1 LVPVALAPANRDSA
15 VAWTRTTLPAGRSVI
30 RFRWRYVDARVRY
43 AGRGS
48 ARIAPPDS
56 MRVDY
61 AGPLGLGA
69 GAAVVI
75 GDGVA
80 WADPAANFRSLVPAI
95 PMLWASLG
103 MVQPPGADDAV
114 FALAEPQRVI
124 WRFAGSDGDT
134 LDFVATLG
142 GVAERRLEAEWRRGS
157 MVVARSRTR
166 LDPQARPISARIDFP
181 EAPARFELTVVAV
194 DTAVV
199 FPPAL
204 WRSRR

>member
-1 LVPVALAPANRDSA
+1 MVPVALTPANRDSA
-15 VAWTRTTLPAGRSVI
+15 VAWSRTTLPAGRSII

-43 AGRGS
+43 TGRGS

-56 MRVDY
+56 MRFDY

-103 MVQPPGADDAV
+103 MVQPPGTDDAV
-114 FALAEPQRVI
+114 FALAEPRRAI
-124 WRFAGSDGDT
+124 WRFAASDGDT
-134 LDFVATLG
+134 LDFVATLA
-142 GVAERRLEAEWRRGS
+142 AERVLEAEWRRGRK
-157 MVVARSRTR
+157 VVARSRTQ
-166 LDPQARPISARIDFP
+166 LDSQARPISARIDFP

>member
-1 LVPVALAPANRDSA
+1 MPVALAPANRDSA
-15 VAWTRTTLPAGRSVI
+15 VAWTHTTLPRARTII

-43 AGRGS
+43 TGRGS

-56 MRVDY
+56 MRFDY

-103 MVQPPGADDAV
+103 MVQPPGADEAV
-114 FALAEPQRVI
+114 FALAEPSRAI

-134 LDFVATLG
+134 LDFVATL
-142 GVAERRLEAEWRRGS
+142 VAERLLEAEWRRGGK
-157 MVVARSRTR
+157 VVARSRTQ
-166 LDPQARPISARIDFP
+166 LDSQARPISARIDFP